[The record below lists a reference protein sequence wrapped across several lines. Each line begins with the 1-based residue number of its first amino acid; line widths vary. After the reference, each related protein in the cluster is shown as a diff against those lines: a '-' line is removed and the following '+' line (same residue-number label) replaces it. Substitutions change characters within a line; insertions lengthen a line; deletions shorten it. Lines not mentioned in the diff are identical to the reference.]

1 MIDPFLVIPCVRDGR
16 RLSSE
21 QRVSQR
27 RKPLCIMKVYVGG
40 RKRGGRMRGKFGME
54 SVWTRRKRRHADMV
68 GTSEWKKRKEK
79 DL

>member
-1 MIDPFLVIPCVRDGR
+1 
-16 RLSSE
+16 
-21 QRVSQR
+21 
-27 RKPLCIMKVYVGG
+27 MKVYVGG